1 MRRMQA
7 PPIDMGKTS
16 ILFLCTGNSCRSQM
30 AEGWMHYF
38 WQEEFEVFSAG
49 IEAHGINPH
58 AVRVMQEVGVDIARQ
73 GSKTIEQLP
82 VREFDYVI
90 SVCDHASKSCP
101 SLAGRLGRIHVAF
114 DDPPRLARDAQNEQS
129 MLEPYRR
136 LRDEIRHF
144 ISELDNY
151 LNLP

>member
-1 MRRMQA
+1 MQN
-7 PPIDMGKTS
+7 PS

-30 AEGWMHYF
+30 AEGWMRFF
-38 WQEEFEVFSAG
+38 WQDEFDVYSAG

-58 AVRVMQEVGVDIARQ
+58 AMKVMEESGIDISGQ
-73 GSKTIEQLP
+73 SSNVLEELP
-82 VREFDYVI
+82 QQEFDYVI
-90 SVCDHASKSCP
+90 TVCDHASKTCP
-101 SLAGRLGRIHVAF
+101 NLAGKLGRVHVAF
-114 DDPPRLARDAQNEQS
+114 DDPPKLARGADTEEK

-136 LRDEIRHF
+136 VRDEIREF